1 MPAFLHAFGM
11 HVPER
16 VVTNEEMAGR
26 IGRTAEWIEGASGI
40 RERRWAAGET
50 SVADL
55 AVAAA
60 NDCLGRAGVDAST
73 LGLIIVA
80 SGSARPGFPGPA
92 ADVAVQLGLETTPA
106 LDVPMASAGS
116 LFGMAMAAQMA
127 GHFGDVLVV
136 GAEKMS
142 AVIESG
148 PLDANTAMLFGDGA
162 GAVLVSARPG
172 RWEILDAV
180 LHSDGHYRDSLA
192 FDWSTPLRMN
202 GLSVILQAARKLP
215 SSIEEVLRR
224 QKMSAAE
231 AAIFLLHQANQNLLM
246 RVAKSLGV
254 PAERV
259 YSNVARY
266 GNTSSAS
273 MLIAAAE
280 WSQENP
286 AAGPVVFSAFGAGF
300 HWGAILAKI
309 NRDGASFSL
318 HSGTVPIR
326 FRDKNE
332 APSLFIFRRGV
343 GCLCCSR
350 CRRTLAGR
358 YRVAGRRAALRSRV
372 WCRLLNRRS

>member
-1 MPAFLHAFGM
+1 M

-16 VVTNEEMAGR
+16 VVTNEEMAER
-26 IGRTAEWIEGASGI
+26 IGRTAEWIVGASGI
-40 RERRWAAGET
+40 RERRWADEGT

-60 NDCLGRAGVDAST
+60 NDCLVRAGVEASA
-73 LGLIIVA
+73 LGMIIVA

-92 ADVAVQLGLETTPA
+92 AEVALQLGLETTPA
-106 LDVPMASAGS
+106 LDVPMASAGG
-116 LFGMAMAAQMA
+116 LFGMAMAAEMA
-127 GHFGDVLVV
+127 ARFGDVLVI

-162 GAVLVSARPG
+162 GAALVSARPG

-180 LHSDGHYRDSLA
+180 LHTDGQYRDSLA
-192 FDWSTPLRMN
+192 FDWRAPLRMN

-215 SSIEEVLRR
+215 SSIEEVLGR
-224 QKMSAAE
+224 QKVSAAE
-231 AAIFLLHQANQNLLM
+231 VAIFLLHQANQNLLM

-254 PAERV
+254 PGERV

-280 WSQENP
+280 WARESP
-286 AAGPVVFSAFGAGF
+286 AEGPVVFSAFGAGF
-300 HWGAILAKI
+300 HWGAILAI
-309 NRDGASFSL
+309 PV
-318 HSGTVPIR
+318 T
-326 FRDKNE
+326 E
-332 APSLFIFRRGV
+332 Q
-343 GCLCCSR
+343 
-350 CRRTLAGR
+350 
-358 YRVAGRRAALRSRV
+358 
-372 WCRLLNRRS
+372 

>member
-16 VVTNEEMAGR
+16 VITNEEMAGR

-40 RERRWAAGET
+40 RERRWADEGT
-50 SVADL
+50 GVAEL

-60 NDCLGRAGVDAST
+60 RDCLGRAGVDASS
-73 LGLIIVA
+73 LGMIIVA

-92 ADVAVQLGLETTPA
+92 AEVALQLGLEATPA

-127 GHFGDVLVV
+127 ARFGDVLVI

-162 GAVLVSARPG
+162 GAALVSVRPG

-180 LHSDGHYRDSLA
+180 LHTDGQYRDSLA
-192 FDWSTPLRMN
+192 FDWRAPLRMN
-202 GLSVILQAARKLP
+202 GLSVILQASRKLP
-215 SSIEEVLRR
+215 SSIEEVLGR
-224 QKMSAAE
+224 QKVSVADVAV
-231 AAIFLLHQANQNLLM
+231 FLLHQANQNLLM

-254 PAERV
+254 PGERV

-280 WSQENP
+280 WAQESP
-286 AAGPVVFSAFGAGF
+286 AEGPVVFSAFGAGF
-300 HWGAILAKI
+300 HWGAILAIPVTKQ
-309 NRDGASFSL
+309 
-318 HSGTVPIR
+318 
-326 FRDKNE
+326 
-332 APSLFIFRRGV
+332 
-343 GCLCCSR
+343 
-350 CRRTLAGR
+350 
-358 YRVAGRRAALRSRV
+358 
-372 WCRLLNRRS
+372 

>member
-40 RERRWAAGET
+40 RERRWAGEET

-60 NDCLGRAGVDAST
+60 RDCLDHAGVVASA
-73 LGLIIVA
+73 LGLVIVA

-92 ADVAVQLGLETTPA
+92 AEVALRLGLETTPA
-106 LDVPMASAGS
+106 LDVPMASAGG

-127 GHFGDVLVV
+127 AHFGDVLVI

-180 LHSDGHYRDSLA
+180 LHSDGQYRDSLA
-192 FDWSTPLRMN
+192 FDWSGPLRMN

-215 SSIEEVLRR
+215 SSIEEVLGR
-224 QKMSAAE
+224 QRIAA
-231 AAIFLLHQANQNLLM
+231 ADVAIFLLHQANQNLLM

-280 WSQENP
+280 WSRENP

-300 HWGAILAKI
+300 HWGALVAK
-309 NRDGASFSL
+309 
-318 HSGTVPIR
+318 
-326 FRDKNE
+326 
-332 APSLFIFRRGV
+332 
-343 GCLCCSR
+343 
-350 CRRTLAGR
+350 
-358 YRVAGRRAALRSRV
+358 
-372 WCRLLNRRS
+372 

>member
-1 MPAFLHAFGM
+1 MRAFLHGFGM

-16 VVTNEEMAGR
+16 VVTNAEMATR
-26 IGRTAEWIEGASGI
+26 VERTAEWIEGASGI
-40 RERRWAAGET
+40 RERRWAAAET

-55 AVAAA
+55 AIAAA
-60 NDCLGRAGVDAST
+60 QDCLARAGVAASS

-92 ADVAVQLGLETTPA
+92 AEVAARLGLESTPA
-106 LDVPMASAGS
+106 IDVPMASAGS

-127 GHFGDVLVV
+127 AHYGDVLVI

-142 AVIESG
+142 AVVESAA
-148 PLDANTAMLFGDGA
+148 LDPNTAMLFGDGA

-172 RWEILDAV
+172 PFEILDIV
-180 LHSDGHYRDSLA
+180 LHSDGQYRDSLA

-215 SSIEEVLRR
+215 SSIEEVLTR
-224 QKMSAAE
+224 QKVAAADVE
-231 AAIFLLHQANQNLLM
+231 AFLLHQANQNLLV

-280 WSQENP
+280 WSQTKP
-286 AAGPVVFSAFGAGF
+286 VAGPVVFSAFGAGF
-300 HWGAILAKI
+300 HWGALLA
-309 NRDGASFSL
+309 
-318 HSGTVPIR
+318 
-326 FRDKNE
+326 
-332 APSLFIFRRGV
+332 
-343 GCLCCSR
+343 
-350 CRRTLAGR
+350 
-358 YRVAGRRAALRSRV
+358 RSV
-372 WCRLLNRRS
+372 